1 VSERWR
7 KRGGRGGGRGE
18 GTGCERLIGNNGQVE
33 RVCVCVCGWCSS
45 LWWVRGRLMGR
56 KVWSGGGK
64 EGSVEWR
71 EGRKVMNEMVSD

>member
-33 RVCVCVCGWCSS
+33 RERVCVCVGGVRRCGG
-45 LWWVRGRLMGR
+45 LGDV
-56 KVWSGGGK
+56 
-64 EGSVEWR
+64 
-71 EGRKVMNEMVSD
+71 